1 MFGNKVR
8 HVLHKVHKRWLVV
21 GITALALGL
30 TTTLTTVKAADTV
43 SINYVSGYSV
53 AVWQRANGVQA
64 TSKKLPTGTRWASY
78 GAVQQGDNGFY
89 LNVGGDQWID
99 SNYADLAGE
108 NSSQELRGV
117 VTIQYVPGY
126 GIAVW
131 NSASGDRQIVRR
143 AVLRHGTQWQ
153 VYRRAVVNGRTWYNL
168 GGNQWIDGG
177 FAKLTAQQYRG
188 PKTYQS
194 GGPTV
199 IKPTEPTKPAPSTP
213 IVQKVSYRVVTR
225 DQYGTIVS
233 TRIYDGNIGD
243 TITIGAAGIDGYT
256 LNDGSTKTIRLS
268 ADSGQNDIDFTYT
281 RNTPSNPNQGSYVP
295 PAVTQQY
302 VNYRILAVD
311 DQGQP
316 IQGYIPT
323 TGSSL
328 PRAAINAPTIPGYT
342 VSGARTINVGVN
354 GGDVKFIYTKDTVK
368 DVSYTIKAVDDQGV
382 AIASFTS
389 DTKSGQPGAT
399 ISAPSITGYT
409 VTGASTAPIPIA
421 GGPITFKYTKNTPT
435 TPATVTYQIKAVDE
449 QEQPITAY
457 TSQDT
462 SGKPGD
468 SITAPTIPGYTIQGS
483 STAQIPATGGPITFK
498 YTKNAPAP
506 VSYTIKIVDEQG
518 NPITG
523 YPDQTGQGAPG
534 TPIPVP
540 PVTGYTIKTPTTATV
555 PAAGGVVT
563 FTYTQDAPAVTT
575 VKYTIAYVDEDKQ
588 PITTTNPASGEGKV
602 GDPISALPIPGY
614 TAPTETQTLKSD
626 TTAVTFV
633 YKKDAVTPA
642 TVNYTIAY
650 VDKDGNT
657 ITTNKPTSGSGQVG
671 DPISAPDIDGYT
683 ATAETAKQTLAADTT
698 KITYTYTKN
707 PAATVKYTIEYLDQ
721 ANNQAITTSEL
732 TSGEGKVGDPV
743 NAPNIAGYTATAETA
758 KQTLAADTTKITY
771 IYTKNPAATVK
782 YTIEYLDQVNKQA
795 ITTSEPASGEGKAG
809 DPVSAPNIDGYTVT
823 AATAQQTL
831 AADTVKI
838 TYIYMKNAPATVT
851 YTINFVDQSNG
862 KVQEPQTGVIGKVG
876 DTIPAPTI
884 TGYTASTAAQTLK
897 ADTTELTFVYSK
909 DAPATVNYTIQ
920 YLEGGNAITT
930 TEPTSGEGKAGDP
943 VTAPN
948 IPGYTADPSSAKQT
962 LQADTTNIKFTYTKN
977 AVKYTIA
984 YLDQDNKAITTSE
997 PAIGEGKAGDSVTAP
1012 NIAGYTVTAA
1022 TAKQTLA
1029 ADTGTITFRY
1039 TQNAPATVTYTT
1051 SFVDQLGTKIKDSQT
1066 GVVGKV
1072 GDAVTAPNIDG
1083 YTADAATAT
1092 QTLKADTTAIKFT
1105 YTKNAPATVTYTT
1118 SFVDQSG
1125 AKIQDS
1131 QTGVTG
1137 KVGDNITAP
1146 NIDGYTADAAT
1157 ATQTLQ
1163 ADTTAI
1169 KFIYTKNAPA
1179 TITYAIN
1186 FVDQSGTTIQDPQT
1200 GFTGKVGDEIPAP
1213 AITGYTAPT
1222 ATQVLK
1228 ADTKALT
1235 FTYTKKA
1242 VQTTVQFVDSTSGKA
1257 IADPVQVI
1265 TKQTYPA
1272 QQILTGKD
1280 GNFYILLDGQKT
1292 AIDPATQP
1300 TLTLKYKLIAG
1311 TMNAV
1316 DEHGTVIK
1324 ELTSGLTPLIL
1335 RSDGYY
1341 WISYPAQFRIFDTAG
1356 NEYDLTDPNRGGSAG
1371 WVQTPLYDSTFP
1383 HTYTLSYKKVVGPIT
1398 EFTDQEKQAMAQ
1410 LRSSYNA
1417 LAKPVLTNGLYTT
1430 MPTYKPFNA
1439 GSTTTAFQQQ
1449 TIGIWNFFR
1458 AIWGL
1463 PAVTTDSAVSA
1474 TDQVASS
1481 FMAGYMAGLQHTVD
1495 GYTQPSD
1502 MTDNDWIKVQNG
1514 LMSNLATVSGQN
1526 TQVDQLIMGFLA
1538 DNHNLKGNDAGH
1550 RLNMLRPSLLTSG
1563 VGLGFSTNAA
1573 ATGQKGQSNLSL
1585 DMLKGASSQATYSAN
1600 NGVMFY
1606 PGAGVFPIELLPTD
1620 TIGGKIAYT
1629 PISAASYGGVDL
1641 RKVTKVTVADLTAN
1655 QSADLTGI
1663 YNKDTNPGGQL
1674 IFGGSGNS
1682 DTYGDANTT
1691 ITATGYTFVNQH
1703 AYRITFYGDGLSGG
1717 SISTT
1722 FKTFSFAG

>member
-233 TRIYDGNIGD
+233 TRIYEGNIGD

-683 ATAETAKQTLAADTT
+683 ATAETAKQTLAAETT

-758 KQTLAADTTKITY
+758 KQTLAAETTKITY

-1051 SFVDQLGTKIKDSQT
+1051 SFVDQ
-1066 GVVGKV
+1066 
-1072 GDAVTAPNIDG
+1072 
-1083 YTADAATAT
+1083 
-1092 QTLKADTTAIKFT
+1092 
-1105 YTKNAPATVTYTT
+1105 
-1118 SFVDQSG
+1118 SG

-1257 IADPVQVI
+1257 IADSVQVI

>member
-1 MFGNKVR
+1 MFGNKVH

-30 TTTLTTVKAADTV
+30 TTTLTTAKAADTV

-143 AVLRHGTQWQ
+143 AVLRHWTQWQ
-153 VYRRAVVNGRTWYNL
+153 VYRRTVVNGRTWYNL

-177 FAKLTAQQYRG
+177 FAQLTAQQYRG

-233 TRIYDGNIGD
+233 TPIYEGNIGD
-243 TITIGAAGIDGYT
+243 TITIGATGIDGYT

-342 VSGARTINVGVN
+342 VSGARTINVGVS
-354 GGDVKFIYTKDTVK
+354 GGDVKFIYTKDAVK

-409 VTGASTAPIPIA
+409 VTGASTAPIPA
-421 GGPITFKYTKNTPT
+421 TGGAITFKYTKNTPT

-457 TSQDT
+457 TAQDT

-540 PVTGYTIKTPTTATV
+540 PVTGYTIKTPTTVTV

-626 TTAVTFV
+626 MTAVTFV

-683 ATAETAKQTLAADTT
+683 ATAETAKQTLAA
-698 KITYTYTKN
+698 
-707 PAATVKYTIEYLDQ
+707 E
-721 ANNQAITTSEL
+721 
-732 TSGEGKVGDPV
+732 
-743 NAPNIAGYTATAETA
+743 
-758 KQTLAADTTKITY
+758 TTKITY

-782 YTIEYLDQVNKQA
+782 YTIEYLDQASGA
-795 ITTSEPASGEGKAG
+795 ITTSEPGSGEGKVG
-809 DPVSAPNIDGYTVT
+809 DSVTAPSIDGYTVT
-823 AATAQQTL
+823 AATAKQTL
-831 AADTVKI
+831 AADTAKI
-838 TYIYMKNAPATVT
+838 TFIYTKNAPATVT

-862 KVQEPQTGVIGKVG
+862 KVQDPQTGVIGKVG

-909 DAPATVNYTIQ
+909 DAPATMNYTIQ
-920 YLEGGNAITT
+920 YLEGGNAITN
-930 TEPTSGEGKAGDP
+930 TEPTSGEGKDGDS

-962 LQADTTNIKFTYTKN
+962 LQADTTTIKFTYTKN
-977 AVKYTIA
+977 APT
-984 YLDQDNKAITTSE
+984 
-997 PAIGEGKAGDSVTAP
+997 
-1012 NIAGYTVTAA
+1012 
-1022 TAKQTLA
+1022 
-1029 ADTGTITFRY
+1029 
-1039 TQNAPATVTYTT
+1039 TVTY
-1051 SFVDQLGTKIKDSQT
+1051 SISYVDQLGAKIKDPQT
-1066 GVVGKV
+1066 GVVGNV
-1072 GDAVTAPNIDG
+1072 NADVTAPDIDG
-1083 YTADAATAT
+1083 YTADKATAT
-1092 QTLKADTTAIKFT
+1092 QKLKADTTAIKFT
-1105 YTKNAPATVTYTT
+1105 YT
-1118 SFVDQSG
+1118 Q
-1125 AKIQDS
+1125 
-1131 QTGVTG
+1131 
-1137 KVGDNITAP
+1137 
-1146 NIDGYTADAAT
+1146 
-1157 ATQTLQ
+1157 
-1163 ADTTAI
+1163 
-1169 KFIYTKNAPA
+1169 NAPA
-1179 TITYAIN
+1179 TITYTIN
-1186 FVDQSGTTIQDPQT
+1186 FIDQGGLKIQNPQT
-1200 GFTGKVGDEIPAP
+1200 DVTGKVGDEITAP
-1213 AITGYTAPT
+1213 DVPGYTAPT
-1222 ATQVLK
+1222 AKQVLQ
-1228 ADTKALT
+1228 ANTTALT
-1235 FTYTKKA
+1235 FTYTKKV
-1242 VQTTVQFVDSTSGKA
+1242 VQTTVQFVDEASGNA
-1257 IADPVQVI
+1257 ITDAAIVTAKGD
-1265 TKQTYPA
+1265 YPA
-1272 QQILTGKD
+1272 QKVLTGKD
-1280 GNFYILLDGQKT
+1280 GNLYIILDGQKLSV
-1292 AIDPATQP
+1292 DPATQQS
-1300 TLTLKYKLIAG
+1300 LTIKYRLISAKAV
-1311 TMNAV
+1311 AV
-1316 DEHGTVIK
+1316 DE
-1324 ELTSGLTPLIL
+1324 SGNTIAVLKDLAPMLH
-1335 RSDGYY
+1335 SDKG
-1341 WISYPAQFRIFDTAG
+1341 
-1356 NEYDLTDPNRGGSAG
+1356 
-1371 WVQTPLYDSTFP
+1371 
-1383 HTYTLSYKKVVGPIT
+1383 YTLSYLVPSQVFDTQGNQYDVVRADFAGRTLTGILPDSITASYVPYTFTLQYKKNTAPVAKPTPEELARIT
-1398 EFTDQEKQAMAQ
+1398 ELQHAYA
-1410 LRSSYNA
+1410 A
-1417 LAKPVLTNGLYTT
+1417 LAKPVLDNNVYTAL
-1430 MPTYKPFNA
+1430 PSYKPFDA
-1439 GSTTTAFQQQ
+1439 GSTTLGFQQQ
-1449 TIGIWNFFR
+1449 TMAVYNFFR
-1458 AIWGL
+1458 NLWGL
-1463 PAVTTDSAVSA
+1463 PAVTADPTVSGI
-1474 TDQVASS
+1474 DQVASS
-1481 FMAGYMAGLQHTVD
+1481 FMAGYMAGLQHVVD
-1495 GYTQPSD
+1495 GSDGGTVYTKPSD
-1502 MTDNDWIKVQNG
+1502 MSDSDWAKVKKG
-1514 LMSNLATVSGQN
+1514 LTSNLATANGSG
-1526 TQVDQLIMGFLA
+1526 TTVDELIMGFLA

-1563 VGLGFSTNAA
+1563 VGVGFSANAA
-1573 ATGQKGQSNLSL
+1573 ATGQKGTPNLTL
-1585 DMLKGASSQATYSAN
+1585 DMWSGASSGATYTAD

-1606 PGAGVFPIELLPTD
+1606 PGTSVFPIELLPS
-1620 TIGGKIAYT
+1620 GT
-1629 PISAASYGGVDL
+1629 PISAASYGNIDL
-1641 RKVTKVTVADLTAN
+1641 TAVNKVTVENLTAHSS
-1655 QSADLTGI
+1655 QDITGE
-1663 YNKDTNPGGQL
+1663 QL
-1674 IFGGSGNS
+1674 ILAGTGTENPVYGFARTTLTASG
-1682 DTYGDANTT
+1682 YVFANR
-1691 ITATGYTFVNQH
+1691 QQ
-1703 AYRITFYGDGLSGG
+1703 YRITFYGAGLPGG

-1722 FKTFSFAG
+1722 FTTFSFAG

>member
-1 MFGNKVR
+1 MFGNKVH

-30 TTTLTTVKAADTV
+30 TTILTTAKAADTV

-78 GAVQQGDNGFY
+78 GAVQQGDNDFY

-153 VYRRAVVNGRTWYNL
+153 IYRRAVVNGRTWYNL

-233 TRIYDGNIGD
+233 TRIYEGNIGD

-354 GGDVKFIYTKDTVK
+354 GGDVKFIYTKDAVK

-409 VTGASTAPIPIA
+409 VTGASTAPIPA
-421 GGPITFKYTKNTPT
+421 TGGAITFKYTKNTPT

-468 SITAPTIPGYTIQGS
+468 SITAPTIPGYTIQSS

-498 YTKNAPAP
+498 YTKNTPAP

-540 PVTGYTIKTPTTATV
+540 PVTGYTIKPPTTATV

-671 DPISAPDIDGYT
+671 NPISAPDIDGYT
-683 ATAETAKQTLAADTT
+683 ATAETAKQTLAA
-698 KITYTYTKN
+698 
-707 PAATVKYTIEYLDQ
+707 E
-721 ANNQAITTSEL
+721 
-732 TSGEGKVGDPV
+732 
-743 NAPNIAGYTATAETA
+743 
-758 KQTLAADTTKITY
+758 TTKITY

-997 PAIGEGKAGDSVTAP
+997 PASGEGKAGDSVTAP

-1051 SFVDQLGTKIKDSQT
+1051 SFVDQSGAKIKDPQT
-1066 GVVGKV
+1066 GVTGKV
-1072 GDAVTAPNIDG
+1072 GDNITAPNIDG
-1083 YTADAATAT
+1083 YTADTATAT

-1186 FVDQSGTTIQDPQT
+1186 FVDQSGTKIQDPQT
-1200 GFTGKVGDEIPAP
+1200 GVTGKVGDEIPAP

-1222 ATQVLK
+1222 TTQVLK
-1228 ADTKALT
+1228 VDTKALT

>member
-1 MFGNKVR
+1 MFGNKVH

-30 TTTLTTVKAADTV
+30 TTTLTTAKAADTV

-78 GAVQQGDNGFY
+78 GAVQQGDNDFY

-108 NSSQELRGV
+108 NSSQEMRGV

-153 VYRRAVVNGRTWYNL
+153 IYRRAVVNGRTWYNL

-177 FAKLTAQQYRG
+177 FAKLTAQEYRG
-188 PKTYQS
+188 LKTYQS

-233 TRIYDGNIGD
+233 TRIYEGNIGD
-243 TITIGAAGIDGYT
+243 TITISATGIDGYT

-281 RNTPSNPNQGSYVP
+281 RNTPSNLNQGSYVP

-342 VSGARTINVGVN
+342 VSGARTINVGVS

-457 TSQDT
+457 TAQDT

-540 PVTGYTIKTPTTATV
+540 PVTGYTIKPPTTATV

-602 GDPISALPIPGY
+602 GDPISA
-614 TAPTETQTLKSD
+614 
-626 TTAVTFV
+626 
-633 YKKDAVTPA
+633 
-642 TVNYTIAY
+642 
-650 VDKDGNT
+650 
-657 ITTNKPTSGSGQVG
+657 
-671 DPISAPDIDGYT
+671 PDIDGYT
-683 ATAETAKQTLAADTT
+683 ATAETAKQTLAA
-698 KITYTYTKN
+698 
-707 PAATVKYTIEYLDQ
+707 E
-721 ANNQAITTSEL
+721 
-732 TSGEGKVGDPV
+732 
-743 NAPNIAGYTATAETA
+743 
-758 KQTLAADTTKITY
+758 TTKITY

-930 TEPTSGEGKAGDP
+930 TEPTSGEGKAGDL

-948 IPGYTADPSSAKQT
+948 IPGYTADPSSTKQT

-977 AVKYTIA
+977 AFKYAIA

-997 PAIGEGKAGDSVTAP
+997 PASGEGKAGDSVTAP

-1051 SFVDQLGTKIKDSQT
+1051 SFVDQLGAQIKDPQT

-1072 GDAVTAPNIDG
+1072 GDDVTAPTIDG
-1083 YTADAATAT
+1083 YTADTATAT

-1105 YTKNAPATVTYTT
+1105 YTQNAPATITYTI
-1118 SFVDQSG
+1118 SFVDEG
-1125 AKIQDS
+1125 GVKIQDPK
-1131 QTGVTG
+1131 TGVTG
-1137 KVGDNITAP
+1137 KVGDEIF
-1146 NIDGYTADAAT
+1146 AT
-1157 ATQTLQ
+1157 
-1163 ADTTAI
+1163 DV
-1169 KFIYTKNAPA
+1169 P
-1179 TITYAIN
+1179 
-1186 FVDQSGTTIQDPQT
+1186 
-1200 GFTGKVGDEIPAP
+1200 
-1213 AITGYTAPT
+1213 GYTAPT
-1222 ATQVLK
+1222 AAQVLK
-1228 ADTKALT
+1228 ADTTALT

-1242 VQTTVQFVDSTSGKA
+1242 VQTTVQFVGSTSGKA
-1257 IADPVQVI
+1257 IADPVQVT

-1272 QQILTGKD
+1272 KQILTGKD

-1585 DMLKGASSQATYSAN
+1585 DVLKGASSQATYSAN

-1703 AYRITFYGDGLSGG
+1703 AYRITFYGDGLPGG

>member
-233 TRIYDGNIGD
+233 TRIYEGNIGD

-354 GGDVKFIYTKDTVK
+354 GGDVKFIYTKDAVK

-409 VTGASTAPIPIA
+409 VTGASTAPIPA
-421 GGPITFKYTKNTPT
+421 TGGAITFKYTKNTPT

-468 SITAPTIPGYTIQGS
+468 SITAPTIPGYTIQSS

-540 PVTGYTIKTPTTATV
+540 PVTGYTIKPPTTATV
-555 PAAGGVVT
+555 PAAGEVVT

-683 ATAETAKQTLAADTT
+683 ATAETAKQTLAA
-698 KITYTYTKN
+698 
-707 PAATVKYTIEYLDQ
+707 E
-721 ANNQAITTSEL
+721 
-732 TSGEGKVGDPV
+732 
-743 NAPNIAGYTATAETA
+743 
-758 KQTLAADTTKITY
+758 TTKITY

-782 YTIEYLDQVNKQA
+782 YTIEYLDQASGAITTSEPTSGEGKAGDSVSAPNIDGYTVTAATAQQTLTADTAKITYIYTKNPAATVKYAIEYLDQANNQA
-795 ITTSEPASGEGKAG
+795 ITTSEPTSGEGKTG

-862 KVQEPQTGVIGKVG
+862 KVQEPQTGFIGKVG

-997 PAIGEGKAGDSVTAP
+997 PASGEGKAGDSVTAP

-1029 ADTGTITFRY
+1029 ADTETITFRY

-1051 SFVDQLGTKIKDSQT
+1051 SFVDQLGAQIKDPQT

-1072 GDAVTAPNIDG
+1072 GDDVTAPTIDG
-1083 YTADAATAT
+1083 YTADTATAT
-1092 QTLKADTTAIKFT
+1092 
-1105 YTKNAPATVTYTT
+1105 
-1118 SFVDQSG
+1118 G
-1125 AKIQDS
+1125 
-1131 QTGVTG
+1131 
-1137 KVGDNITAP
+1137 
-1146 NIDGYTADAAT
+1146 
-1157 ATQTLQ
+1157 
-1163 ADTTAI
+1163 
-1169 KFIYTKNAPA
+1169 
-1179 TITYAIN
+1179 
-1186 FVDQSGTTIQDPQT
+1186 
-1200 GFTGKVGDEIPAP
+1200 
-1213 AITGYTAPT
+1213 
-1222 ATQVLK
+1222 
-1228 ADTKALT
+1228 
-1235 FTYTKKA
+1235 
-1242 VQTTVQFVDSTSGKA
+1242 
-1257 IADPVQVI
+1257 
-1265 TKQTYPA
+1265 
-1272 QQILTGKD
+1272 
-1280 GNFYILLDGQKT
+1280 
-1292 AIDPATQP
+1292 
-1300 TLTLKYKLIAG
+1300 
-1311 TMNAV
+1311 
-1316 DEHGTVIK
+1316 
-1324 ELTSGLTPLIL
+1324 
-1335 RSDGYY
+1335 R
-1341 WISYPAQFRIFDTAG
+1341 
-1356 NEYDLTDPNRGGSAG
+1356 
-1371 WVQTPLYDSTFP
+1371 YDS
-1383 HTYTLSYKKVVGPIT
+1383 HQVHVH
-1398 EFTDQEKQAMAQ
+1398 EKRTGNRHVHYE
-1410 LRSSYNA
+1410 LRRS
-1417 LAKPVLTNGLYTT
+1417 V
-1430 MPTYKPFNA
+1430 
-1439 GSTTTAFQQQ
+1439 
-1449 TIGIWNFFR
+1449 R
-1458 AIWGL
+1458 C
-1463 PAVTTDSAVSA
+1463 
-1474 TDQVASS
+1474 
-1481 FMAGYMAGLQHTVD
+1481 
-1495 GYTQPSD
+1495 
-1502 MTDNDWIKVQNG
+1502 
-1514 LMSNLATVSGQN
+1514 
-1526 TQVDQLIMGFLA
+1526 
-1538 DNHNLKGNDAGH
+1538 
-1550 RLNMLRPSLLTSG
+1550 
-1563 VGLGFSTNAA
+1563 
-1573 ATGQKGQSNLSL
+1573 
-1585 DMLKGASSQATYSAN
+1585 
-1600 NGVMFY
+1600 
-1606 PGAGVFPIELLPTD
+1606 
-1620 TIGGKIAYT
+1620 
-1629 PISAASYGGVDL
+1629 
-1641 RKVTKVTVADLTAN
+1641 
-1655 QSADLTGI
+1655 
-1663 YNKDTNPGGQL
+1663 
-1674 IFGGSGNS
+1674 
-1682 DTYGDANTT
+1682 
-1691 ITATGYTFVNQH
+1691 
-1703 AYRITFYGDGLSGG
+1703 
-1717 SISTT
+1717 
-1722 FKTFSFAG
+1722 

>member
-1 MFGNKVR
+1 
-8 HVLHKVHKRWLVV
+8 
-21 GITALALGL
+21 
-30 TTTLTTVKAADTV
+30 
-43 SINYVSGYSV
+43 
-53 AVWQRANGVQA
+53 
-64 TSKKLPTGTRWASY
+64 
-78 GAVQQGDNGFY
+78 
-89 LNVGGDQWID
+89 
-99 SNYADLAGE
+99 
-108 NSSQELRGV
+108 
-117 VTIQYVPGY
+117 
-126 GIAVW
+126 
-131 NSASGDRQIVRR
+131 
-143 AVLRHGTQWQ
+143 
-153 VYRRAVVNGRTWYNL
+153 
-168 GGNQWIDGG
+168 
-177 FAKLTAQQYRG
+177 
-188 PKTYQS
+188 
-194 GGPTV
+194 
-199 IKPTEPTKPAPSTP
+199 
-213 IVQKVSYRVVTR
+213 
-225 DQYGTIVS
+225 
-233 TRIYDGNIGD
+233 
-243 TITIGAAGIDGYT
+243 
-256 LNDGSTKTIRLS
+256 
-268 ADSGQNDIDFTYT
+268 
-281 RNTPSNPNQGSYVP
+281 
-295 PAVTQQY
+295 
-302 VNYRILAVD
+302 
-311 DQGQP
+311 
-316 IQGYIPT
+316 
-323 TGSSL
+323 
-328 PRAAINAPTIPGYT
+328 
-342 VSGARTINVGVN
+342 
-354 GGDVKFIYTKDTVK
+354 
-368 DVSYTIKAVDDQGV
+368 
-382 AIASFTS
+382 
-389 DTKSGQPGAT
+389 
-399 ISAPSITGYT
+399 
-409 VTGASTAPIPIA
+409 
-421 GGPITFKYTKNTPT
+421 
-435 TPATVTYQIKAVDE
+435 
-449 QEQPITAY
+449 
-457 TSQDT
+457 
-462 SGKPGD
+462 
-468 SITAPTIPGYTIQGS
+468 
-483 STAQIPATGGPITFK
+483 
-498 YTKNAPAP
+498 
-506 VSYTIKIVDEQG
+506 
-518 NPITG
+518 
-523 YPDQTGQGAPG
+523 
-534 TPIPVP
+534 
-540 PVTGYTIKTPTTATV
+540 
-555 PAAGGVVT
+555 
-563 FTYTQDAPAVTT
+563 
-575 VKYTIAYVDEDKQ
+575 
-588 PITTTNPASGEGKV
+588 
-602 GDPISALPIPGY
+602 
-614 TAPTETQTLKSD
+614 
-626 TTAVTFV
+626 
-633 YKKDAVTPA
+633 
-642 TVNYTIAY
+642 
-650 VDKDGNT
+650 
-657 ITTNKPTSGSGQVG
+657 
-671 DPISAPDIDGYT
+671 
-683 ATAETAKQTLAADTT
+683 
-698 KITYTYTKN
+698 
-707 PAATVKYTIEYLDQ
+707 
-721 ANNQAITTSEL
+721 
-732 TSGEGKVGDPV
+732 
-743 NAPNIAGYTATAETA
+743 
-758 KQTLAADTTKITY
+758 
-771 IYTKNPAATVK
+771 
-782 YTIEYLDQVNKQA
+782 
-795 ITTSEPASGEGKAG
+795 
-809 DPVSAPNIDGYTVT
+809 
-823 AATAQQTL
+823 
-831 AADTVKI
+831 
-838 TYIYMKNAPATVT
+838 MKNAPATVT
-851 YTINFVDQSNG
+851 YTINFVNQSNG

-997 PAIGEGKAGDSVTAP
+997 PASGEGKAGDSVTAP

-1051 SFVDQLGTKIKDSQT
+1051 SFVDQ
-1066 GVVGKV
+1066 
-1072 GDAVTAPNIDG
+1072 
-1083 YTADAATAT
+1083 
-1092 QTLKADTTAIKFT
+1092 
-1105 YTKNAPATVTYTT
+1105 
-1118 SFVDQSG
+1118 SG

-1157 ATQTLQ
+1157 ATQTLK

-1169 KFIYTKNAPA
+1169 KFTYTQNVPA
-1179 TITYAIN
+1179 TITYTIN
-1186 FVDQSGTTIQDPQT
+1186 FVDQVGGKIQEPKT
-1200 GFTGKVGDEIPAP
+1200 GATGKVGDEIFATDVP
-1213 AITGYTAPT
+1213 GYTAPT
-1222 ATQVLK
+1222 AAQVLK
-1228 ADTKALT
+1228 ADTTALT

-1242 VQTTVQFVDSTSGKA
+1242 VQTTVQFVGSTSGKA
-1257 IADPVQVI
+1257 IADPVQVT

-1272 QQILTGKD
+1272 KQILTGKD